1 MRKRYRHIGYFYEMG
16 DVKYLNTL
24 NANQII
30 GFMEQGYGAFTE
42 VESDEDADIIDY
54 HDEHD
59 SVQFDITDDNEY
71 LIRHE
76 NGSEDGEGW
85 YLDIY
90 KVIMVENEYNNAIEF
105 CPHCEC
111 EVELGNE
118 LKVQKCPNCGA
129 YIVPCS
135 LCPLLEKGACRGKCP
150 LDELAKELNEGNE

>member
-1 MRKRYRHIGYFYEMG
+1 MEKRYRHIGYFYIME

-30 GFMEQGYGAFTE
+30 GFMLRGYGTFTE
-42 VESDEDADIIDY
+42 VESDDEPDIIDY

-59 SVQFDITDDNEY
+59 SNQFEITDDSEY

-90 KVIMVENEYNNAIEF
+90 KAIMVEDEYNNVTEL
-105 CPHCEC
+105 CPHCEY

-118 LKVQKCPNCGA
+118 LKVQKCPHCGA
-129 YIVPCS
+129 YIVPCN
-135 LCPLLEKGACRGKCP
+135 LCPLLEKGICSGKCP
-150 LDELAKELNEGNE
+150 LEELAKELNEGKE